1 MEEKEKKEE
10 REGGGEGGREERR
23 GNEEEKE
30 ENEEERE
37 RGGGRKGRQGELFIL
52 RGFFFPRNIAVYSA
66 WWYFGSWGLVPSAS
80 PQCWTLGEVTVS

>member
-30 ENEEERE
+30 EDEEERE
-37 RGGGRKGRQGELFIL
+37 RGGEERKTGRVVYPK
-52 RGFFFPRNIAVYSA
+52 GFFSPRNIAVYSA